1 MEIITFVLIA
11 QLDYS
16 QKQQNQP
23 YEGLV
28 VCCTKVKTLLVVL
41 ECSLVRY
48 SQLLAS
54 LCTTRCQN
62 LAAISSC
69 HSRTESVLVDSLA
82 TRRLISSLHCHSRI
96 VFIVFVLI
104 IVFCWAHNAPLRGAK
119 VQLNLKRANI
129 FWKKLKKASLQ
140 PSVLPYFSNNS
151 LLFSKDNLLSNSS
164 NLFC

>member
-1 MEIITFVLIA
+1 M
-11 QLDYS
+11 LD
-16 QKQQNQP
+16 NP
-23 YEGLV
+23 I
-28 VCCTKVKTLLVVL
+28 CCYIRSLLVVL

-48 SQLLAS
+48 SQLLTS
-54 LCTTRCQN
+54 LCATCCQN

-104 IVFCWAHNAPLRGAK
+104 IVFIWAHNAPLRGAK

-129 FWKKLKKASLQ
+129 FQKKLKKAAFQ
-140 PSVLPYFSNNS
+140 PSVLVYFSTIS
-151 LLFSKDNLLSNSS
+151 FRLVTLCQRQLPRQWL
-164 NLFC
+164 